1 MRSRARRLRAPLLT
15 AGGVGLAVAAL
26 AVRDPHA
33 SGSWGTCP
41 YLLATGFYCPGCGIL
56 RGVNDVAHADL
67 GAALGS
73 NLVFFALVAPVLVV
87 AWALWLRRA
96 WTGEPRRPLPLGR
109 VARTVL
115 VVAAVLVTVTF
126 TVARNTPQGA
136 WLAP

>member
-1 MRSRARRLRAPLLT
+1 M
-15 AGGVGLAVAAL
+15 
-26 AVRDPHA
+26 RDPHT
-33 SGSWGTCP
+33 SGSWGSCP
-41 YLLATGFYCPGCGIL
+41 YLLATGFHCPGCGIL
-56 RGVNDVAHADL
+56 RGVHDVAHGEL

-87 AWALWLRRA
+87 TWSLWLRRA

-109 VARTVL
+109 VGRAAL
-115 VVAAVLVTVTF
+115 VVAAVLVTITF